1 MLGRLFNLIGAF
13 FNRGMNK
20 LETPEIL
27 AEQAQEQIA
36 SNLKKM
42 TDAVVASKTQE
53 KVLEKQMQKSGEE
66 ITTWEKRAALAV
78 QQNND
83 ELARQ
88 CLEKKLAAT
97 QLQKEST
104 SQLEQQR
111 ATSASLKASLAD
123 LREKQAEFAT
133 KGQNLVA
140 RAKASEAIAKSNELI
155 SAPDGSNV
163 DKIEQKIME
172 KEMRGQALG
181 EMNTAPDEHKFIQMD
196 QQAAMDDELAQLK
209 EQMAGSNDMPRLITT
224 DKTVS
229 EDDKK

>member
-1 MLGRLFNLIGAF
+1 
-13 FNRGMNK
+13 MNK

-42 TDAVVASKTQE
+42 TDAVVASMTQE
-53 KVLEKQMQKSGEE
+53 KVLEKQIQKSGEE

-88 CLEKKLAAT
+88 CLEKKHAAT

-111 ATSASLKASLAD
+111 ATTASLKASLAN

-140 RAKASEAIAKSNELI
+140 RAKASDAIAKSNELI
-155 SAPDGSNV
+155 SAPDGSSV
-163 DKIEQKIME
+163 DKIEQKIMQ
-172 KEMRGQALG
+172 KEMQNEAVAG
-181 EMNTAPDEHKFIQMD
+181 MNTEPNEQKFIQMD

-209 EQMAGSNDMPRLITT
+209 AQMAGGKVMPKLITT
-224 DKTVS
+224 DQKMS

>member
-13 FNRGMNK
+13 FNRGMSK

-42 TDAVVASKTQE
+42 SDAIVTSITQE
-53 KVLEKQMQKSGEE
+53 KVLEKQIQKSGEE

-83 ELARQ
+83 DLARQ

-97 QLQKEST
+97 QLQRDSM

-111 ATSASLKASLAD
+111 ATTASLKASLAKLKD
-123 LREKQAEFAT
+123 QQAEFAT

-140 RAKASEAIAKSNELI
+140 RAKASDAIAKSNELI
-155 SAPDGSNV
+155 NAPDGSSV
-163 DKIEQKIME
+163 DKIEQKIMQ
-172 KEMRGQALG
+172 KEIRNEAVAG
-181 EMNTAPDEHKFIQMD
+181 MNTEPNEQKFIQMD
-196 QQAAMDDELAQLK
+196 QQASLDDELAQLK
-209 EQMAGSNDMPRLITT
+209 AKMGGGSDKPKLITT
-224 DKTVS
+224 DKTLS